1 MESINILHVFRA
13 PVGGL
18 FRHALDLA
26 RAQIARRHRV
36 GIIADSNTG
45 GVRAEEVLHQLKPEL
60 ALGLSR
66 FPMLR
71 HANLRDLSALN
82 HVRRRVAE
90 TGADVIHGHGA
101 KGGAYAR
108 LVTDRRR
115 AVRAYTA
122 PPIVF
127 DTTFKVF
134 RGGATI
140 IGAVCDIL
148 VTRQTSA
155 LAELDGH
162 TLVRATLLAAALC
175 AIPASIA
182 CAILLLSAD
191 RLFAFL
197 LGPAATMPPETTPI
211 LIVLLI
217 ANLTQ
222 MITHSVLVHNGYF
235 KDVARL
241 GICVS
246 AAMTAVAGVAIIGH
260 LDIVRFL
267 EGYTAVY
274 ACGALAAVV
283 LMIAARSSLPTA
295 SVPLPRLR
303 RDRRLTY
310 SPRRS
315 GRGAARLAHQSGGLG
330 VVGSNPAAPTS
341 T

>member
-1 MESINILHVFRA
+1 
-13 PVGGL
+13 
-18 FRHALDLA
+18 
-26 RAQIARRHRV
+26 
-36 GIIADSNTG
+36 
-45 GVRAEEVLHQLKPEL
+45 
-60 ALGLSR
+60 
-66 FPMLR
+66 
-71 HANLRDLSALN
+71 
-82 HVRRRVAE
+82 
-90 TGADVIHGHGA
+90 
-101 KGGAYAR
+101 
-108 LVTDRRR
+108 
-115 AVRAYTA
+115 
-122 PPIVF
+122 
-127 DTTFKVF
+127 
-134 RGGATI
+134 
-140 IGAVCDIL
+140 
-148 VTRQTSA
+148 
-155 LAELDGH
+155 
-162 TLVRATLLAAALC
+162 VRATLLAAALC

-283 LMIAARSSLPTA
+283 LMI
-295 SVPLPRLR
+295 
-303 RDRRLTY
+303 
-310 SPRRS
+310 
-315 GRGAARLAHQSGGLG
+315 RGPIQLAHGIRA
-330 VVGSNPAAPTS
+330 PAKVAPR
-341 T
+341 